1 MSEIPPINDIN
12 QYGLP
17 RHDKIRKKG
26 TARSTSFGS
35 DKISKTSELEFIE
48 AQVEKLLSM
57 PDIRPE
63 MLQLGKKLAKSKDFP
78 SGENLEKL
86 AEALISP
93 IDDLL
98 EEFGLEEFG
107 VT

>member
-1 MSEIPPINDIN
+1 
-12 QYGLP
+12 
-17 RHDKIRKKG
+17 
-26 TARSTSFGS
+26 
-35 DKISKTSELEFIE
+35 
-48 AQVEKLLSM
+48 M

>member
-12 QYGLP
+12 RYGLP
-17 RHDKIRKKG
+17 RHDRLRKKW
-26 TARSTSFGS
+26 STRTTLGS

-48 AQVEKLLSM
+48 AQVEKLLNM

-63 MLQLGKKLAKSKDFP
+63 MLLLGKKLAQTPDFP
-78 SGENLEKL
+78 SDENLEKL

-93 IDDLL
+93 IDDLI
-98 EEFGLEEFG
+98 EEFGFS
-107 VT
+107 

>member
-17 RHDKIRKKG
+17 RQDKLRKKG
-26 TARSTSFGS
+26 APRSTFGS

-48 AQVEKLLSM
+48 AQVKKLLSM

-63 MLQLGKKLAKSKDFP
+63 MLQLGKKLAQSRDFP
-78 SGENLEKL
+78 SGDNLEKL
-86 AEALISP
+86 AEALVSP
-93 IDDLL
+93 IEDLL
-98 EEFGLEEFG
+98 EELEATG
-107 VT
+107 TT